1 MKKIDKK
8 EYQEFAYFNLM
19 YNIAMGIEEFLHNNY
34 IFTAKLHKKLL
45 HSVLYHFFHAYQ
57 LYKWDIK
64 VLLNDTKATPYG
76 SASNMSLGAYKKF
89 KKKHPNPEYH
99 PLFSSNEEILD
110 IIDSIDPYNLSW
122 FDNMYERV
130 RYTYKETY
138 YRTKYCIKSKL
149 KEAFA
154 SHGITNDHK
163 SYSVDE
169 MKKIIGCGKLYR
181 LLESRGGCCNPVVK
195 DDGTKEAKELQRL
208 IDEAQKVIN
217 PIKYFFYYNK

>member
-19 YNIAMGIEEFLHNNY
+19 YNVAMGVEEFLYNHYTFNQ
-34 IFTAKLHKKLL
+34 KLHKNLL
-45 HSVLYHFFHAYQ
+45 YYLLYYFFHAYH
-57 LYKWDIK
+57 LYTYDLK
-64 VLLNDTKATPYG
+64 VLLGDKTVTPYW
-76 SASNMSLGAYKKF
+76 SASKLSLGIYKKF
-89 KKKHPNPEYH
+89 RKKHPNPEYNV
-99 PLFSSNEEILD
+99 LFSHQEILD
-110 IIDSIDPYNLSW
+110 IIDSINPYQLTW
-122 FDNMYERV
+122 FDNIYERI
-130 RYTYKETY
+130 RYTTKETY
-138 YRTKYCIKSKL
+138 YRTKCYITTKL
-149 KEAFA
+149 KEVFVRYK
-154 SHGITNDHK
+154 IINNHK

-208 IDEAQKVIN
+208 IDEAQKAIN